1 MSDGNERL
9 ARLERLES
17 RLMLA
22 EDQIDALNRTVYRQ
36 QGQIDQLRAR
46 LLQLAQQFQGA
57 AQARTESRPE
67 DEIPPHW

>member
-1 MSDGNERL
+1 MSGEGEC
-9 ARLERLES
+9 LERLES

-36 QGQIDQLRAR
+36 QGLIDRLQAR
-46 LLQLAQQFQGA
+46 VQQLAQQFQS
-57 AQARTESRPE
+57 AQAGQGRPE

>member
-1 MSDGNERL
+1 MSGGDE
-9 ARLERLES
+9 RLERLES

-22 EDQIDALNRTVYRQ
+22 EDQIDALNRAIYHQ

-46 LLQLAQQFQGA
+46 LLQLAQQFQSTQA
-57 AQARTESRPE
+57 AGSSRPE

>member
-1 MSDGNERL
+1 MSGGDE
-9 ARLERLES
+9 RLERLES

-36 QGQIDQLRAR
+36 QGRIDQLQAR

-57 AQARTESRPE
+57 QAAAQSRPE